1 MGGQANFFD
10 FLTNFCHF
18 FNVLRIFS
26 AISWRIFKQIFC
38 AESWGFY
45 NSNGVYSFAVAI
57 TVVEILKDL
66 LGPFWR
72 IFTNLEIIII
82 FLQLY
87 TLKQLNEYQP
97 RHPKNKIFSIFAPTS
112 LREAKIEKILFFG
125 CLATVS
131 EKATSQGISRVLV
144 HLLFDF
150 DILRQISSVLDK

>member
-1 MGGQANFFD
+1 MRKLGWFWPFFA
-10 FLTNFCHF
+10 
-18 FNVLRIFS
+18 IF
-26 AISWRIFKQIFC
+26 AYFVIIC
-38 AESWGFY
+38 
-45 NSNGVYSFAVAI
+45 
-57 TVVEILKDL
+57 IL
-66 LGPFWR
+66 
-72 IFTNLEIIII
+72 
-82 FLQLY
+82 LQLY

-150 DILRQISSVLDK
+150 DILGQISSFLDKLYILHNFQRFQKFWRIFDKF